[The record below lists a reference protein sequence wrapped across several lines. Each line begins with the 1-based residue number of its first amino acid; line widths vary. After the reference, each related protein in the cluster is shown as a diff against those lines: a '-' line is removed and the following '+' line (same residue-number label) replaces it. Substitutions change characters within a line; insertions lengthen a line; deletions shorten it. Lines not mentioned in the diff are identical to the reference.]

1 MFPRRHFEYGVEH
14 SEIAVAGLNSD
25 IDDVALGEQ
34 RLQAADDPTA
44 GVQGQ
49 ALGVEA
55 NPNELSGAVGK
66 FENETT
72 DRYAVVLE
80 LALSDR
86 PAEGL
91 RVTRRIDVEVR
102 YRHHSAAGAI
112 ELESWFCLG
121 ATNAN
126 SNDRGNQA

>member
-1 MFPRRHFEYGVEH
+1 MKCRG
-14 SEIAVAGLNSD
+14 G
-25 IDDVALGEQ
+25 
-34 RLQAADDPTA
+34 
-44 GVQGQ
+44 
-49 ALGVEA
+49 
-55 NPNELSGAVGK
+55 VGK

-72 DRYAVVLE
+72 DRYTVILE

-102 YRHHSAAGAI
+102 YRHHSIAGGI
-112 ELESWFCLG
+112 ELESWFCLP

-126 SNDRGNQA
+126 SNDRGKEETFNHCRRPSAPCRRRDLKLLDSLFNGLLLTHGG